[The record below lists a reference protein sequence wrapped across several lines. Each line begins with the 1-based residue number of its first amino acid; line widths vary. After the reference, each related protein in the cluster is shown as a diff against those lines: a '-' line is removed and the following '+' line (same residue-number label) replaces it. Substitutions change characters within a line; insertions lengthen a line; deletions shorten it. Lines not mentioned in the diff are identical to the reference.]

1 MKLTN
6 LADRQHEYAY
16 QTVVEINGH
25 VFKGI
30 LYDQGLDIRPTS
42 SHLAPLVNVQPELQ
56 LGSTSSAP
64 LVDFDG
70 LYGSGNHAH
79 SFHNTHYFS
88 RKLQKHLCIP
98 FEEQLGYTICY
109 SEMVTINSPY
119 ALSIKNRENNINEF
133 NNLEYAKGPQ

>member
-16 QTVVEINGH
+16 QTVVEIGGH

-30 LYDQGLDIRPTS
+30 LYDQGPDIRPTN
-42 SHLAPLVNVQPELQ
+42 SHLTSLVNVQAELQ

-70 LYGSGNHAH
+70 LYGSGNHKQ
-79 SFHNTHYFS
+79 SFPNTHF
-88 RKLQKHLCIP
+88 
-98 FEEQLGYTICY
+98 
-109 SEMVTINSPY
+109 V
-119 ALSIKNRENNINEF
+119 
-133 NNLEYAKGPQ
+133 